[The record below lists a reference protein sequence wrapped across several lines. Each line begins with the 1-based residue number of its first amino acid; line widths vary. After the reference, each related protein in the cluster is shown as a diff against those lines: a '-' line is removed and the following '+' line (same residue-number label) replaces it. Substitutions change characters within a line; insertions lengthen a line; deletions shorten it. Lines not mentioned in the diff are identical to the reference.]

1 MGTFTDHQSHCQG
14 DKESIEKARK
24 VIERFQR
31 KNAKYSGNGNCDF
44 RLKPV
49 IAEDGKKLS
58 WGCYTTGGMAD
69 FTDSLKRLTNG
80 GGMKCFHYVGCTD
93 GTNEGWLLIFAD
105 GKVARRQRQVAD
117 IGLRASMANAS
128 LASGVSVEALGT
140 LIDVYKHVTGE
151 GRYFALDGD
160 YDEEDDDGDWTEV
173 KRAVVLAGCI
183 GKSLRAYPELL
194 SSQACRPHLVRLL
207 PSFVQINKWA
217 IQAGVGDASLNPFI
231 PDLIASLESIEIAA
245 AAKKPKAKAEIRVR
259 GREAIRI

>member
-1 MGTFTDHQSHCQG
+1 MGTFTDHQCLGQG
-14 DKESIEKARK
+14 DKGSIEKARK

-49 IAEDGKKLS
+49 ITEDGKSLS
-58 WGCYTTGGMAD
+58 WGFYTTGGMDDLVA
-69 FTDSLKRLTNG
+69 SLKRLTKS
-80 GGMKCFHYVGCTD
+80 GGMEYFHYVGCTD
-93 GTNEGWLLIFAD
+93 GCNEGVLLTILD
-105 GKVARRQRQVAD
+105 GKIANRLDQSAD

-217 IQAGVGDASLNPFI
+217 IQAGVGDAELNKFI

-245 AAKKPKAKAEIRVR
+245 AAKKPKAKAAGRMHA
-259 GREAIRI
+259 REAIRI